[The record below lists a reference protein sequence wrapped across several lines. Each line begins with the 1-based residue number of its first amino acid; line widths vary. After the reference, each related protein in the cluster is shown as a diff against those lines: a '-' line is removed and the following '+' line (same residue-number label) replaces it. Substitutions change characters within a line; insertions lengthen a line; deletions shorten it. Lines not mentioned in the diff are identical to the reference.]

1 MHTDYDVII
10 IGSGCAGLAAALYT
24 SRAGFRTLVLEREVM
39 GGESMNRQLIENYP
53 GFRAGVQGPDLA
65 ENMIEQAMSFGTE
78 IEMGDV
84 TGLEVYAHHFVVH
97 CEGQSRTCRGI
108 IVGSGA
114 VPRKLNV
121 PGEAELTGS
130 GVFYCATCDGPGFAG
145 KPVIVAGGGDSG
157 ITESVM
163 LEKLGCKVT
172 VIEFMPQLKAAQVEV
187 ERAQASPNIDIR
199 TNTKINRIVGDGQ
212 VTAVEIEDR
221 STGEKDTLE
230 VEGVLVRIG
239 LIPNTAFLKGIVELT
254 PMGQVPVDVHMAT
267 SVPGIFAAGDIREHS
282 PMQMAT
288 AVGDGVT
295 AAMTLGRY
303 LQMSGEALEPLEAA
317 SNVR

>member
-84 TGLEVYAHHFVVH
+84 TSIDGGANHFVVS
-97 CEGQSRTCRGI
+97 CEDQSRTCKGI
-108 IVGSGA
+108 IVASGA
-114 VPRKLNV
+114 VPRRLNV

-145 KPVIVAGGGDSG
+145 KPVVVAGGGDSG

-187 ERAQASPNIDIR
+187 DRAQSSPNIDIK
-199 TNTKINRIVGDGQ
+199 TNTKISKIVGDGR
-212 VTAVEIEDR
+212 VTAIEIEDR
-221 STGEKDTLE
+221 ATGEKNTLE

-254 PMGQVPVDVHMAT
+254 PLGQVPVDVHMAT
-267 SVPGIFAAGDIREHS
+267 TVPGIFAAGDIREHS

-295 AAMTLGRY
+295 AAMALGRY
-303 LQMSGEALEPLEAA
+303 LQMTSAEVEPVGAGTKA
-317 SNVR
+317 S

>member
-1 MHTDYDVII
+1 MHTDFDVII

-53 GFRAGVQGPDLA
+53 GFRAGVQGPELA

-78 IEMGDV
+78 IDMGDV
-84 TGLEVYAHHFVVH
+84 TSLEVRSDCFVVN
-97 CEGQSRTCRGI
+97 CEEQSRTCRGV
-108 IVGSGA
+108 IVASGA

-121 PGEAELTGS
+121 PGEAELNGS

-145 KPVIVAGGGDSG
+145 KPVAVAGGGDSG

-163 LEKLGCKVT
+163 LEALGCKVT
-172 VIEFMPQLKAAQVEV
+172 VIEFMPHLKASQIEV
-187 ERAQASPNIDIR
+187 DRARSNPNIEIK
-199 TNTKINRIVGDGQ
+199 TNTRIERIMGDGR
-212 VTAVEIEDR
+212 VSAVEILDR
-221 STGEKDTLE
+221 ESGEKQTIQ
-230 VEGVLVRIG
+230 VEGILVRIG
-239 LIPNTAFLKGIVELT
+239 LIPNTAFLKGVLELT
-254 PMGQVPVDVHMAT
+254 SLGQVPVNIHMGT
-267 SVPGIFAAGDIREHS
+267 TVPGLFAAGDIREHS

-295 AAMTLGRY
+295 AAMSLGHY
-303 LQMSGEALEPLEAA
+303 LRGLNPIAEAITAGTTAE
-317 SNVR
+317 